1 MEKDFYYNLAIEY
14 TEFLKSE
21 NLKNR
26 LLDFYYFIHLYEKDE
41 IIKQSGKN
49 IEKIYNKINE
59 YIKM

>member
-14 TEFLKSE
+14 TEFLKNE

-26 LLDFYYFIHLYEKDE
+26 LLDFYYFIHFYEKDE